1 MYEIITNLYDYF
13 ITFASLSLLLVALFY
28 WIVLS
33 IDKKQQ
39 KDFDTKYRET
49 RNNNERKQM
58 TKIEIDSDV
67 SMLSNKQ
74 LKINILQFLDNYKDI
89 LIDNMRDPKVYD
101 DPYIERD
108 VRSLK
113 KQFNTMKQAIKGTE

>member
-13 ITFASLSLLLVALFY
+13 ITFASVSLLLVALFY

-49 RNNNERKQM
+49 R
-58 TKIEIDSDV
+58 
-67 SMLSNKQ
+67 
-74 LKINILQFLDNYKDI
+74 
-89 LIDNMRDPKVYD
+89 
-101 DPYIERD
+101 
-108 VRSLK
+108 K
-113 KQFNTMKQAIKGTE
+113 K

>member
-1 MYEIITNLYDYF
+1 MYETITELYDFF

-49 RNNNERKQM
+49 R
-58 TKIEIDSDV
+58 
-67 SMLSNKQ
+67 
-74 LKINILQFLDNYKDI
+74 
-89 LIDNMRDPKVYD
+89 
-101 DPYIERD
+101 
-108 VRSLK
+108 K
-113 KQFNTMKQAIKGTE
+113 K

>member
-33 IDKKQQ
+33 IEKKQQ

-49 RNNNERKQM
+49 RNNKRK
-58 TKIEIDSDV
+58 
-67 SMLSNKQ
+67 
-74 LKINILQFLDNYKDI
+74 
-89 LIDNMRDPKVYD
+89 
-101 DPYIERD
+101 
-108 VRSLK
+108 
-113 KQFNTMKQAIKGTE
+113 